1 MCLKMERILKENF
14 WIIKLNVNWG
24 NIPIDFL
31 DMREGSKTMSSTV
44 KENNPPISI
53 LLLEHTK
60 GDWRYVASWNGKRQ
74 TIRNSNSHIMVNS
87 IRMVILPN
95 KVLSKSRQAAI
106 QEHLPEV
113 KSMDKEPISTKIT
126 I

>member
-1 MCLKMERILKENF
+1 
-14 WIIKLNVNWG
+14 
-24 NIPIDFL
+24 
-31 DMREGSKTMSSTV
+31 
-44 KENNPPISI
+44 
-53 LLLEHTK
+53 
-60 GDWRYVASWNGKRQ
+60 
-74 TIRNSNSHIMVNS
+74 
-87 IRMVILPN
+87 MVILPN